1 MPFAL
6 TTPTAERRRN
16 QPDHADGEQP
26 ALPTWRRQFRLIP
39 GPDSMNLLLRLA
51 VFLMGFAFMVFYPG
65 QRIFLG
71 RKTKWAIGGRS
82 KIM

>member
-1 MPFAL
+1 
-6 TTPTAERRRN
+6 
-16 QPDHADGEQP
+16 
-26 ALPTWRRQFRLIP
+26 
-39 GPDSMNLLLRLA
+39 MNLLLRLA